1 MWRLSHEKRVSLID
15 CLVEGNSMRA
25 TARICKVGL
34 NTVVR
39 FLREIGPLAD
49 QYHHENIRGV
59 VAKRVQLDEIRAFVA
74 AKAKR
79 AQELRKA
86 GAGDLWLWTALDP
99 DRVVPVRSP
108 ERQDVRRLHDG
119 P

>member
-59 VAKRVQLDEIRAFVA
+59 VANASNLTRFGHSSRRRRSAHRSFARLGLATSGCGRRWTPIR
-74 AKAKR
+74 
-79 AQELRKA
+79 
-86 GAGDLWLWTALDP
+86 
-99 DRVVPVRSP
+99 S
-108 ERQDVRRLHDG
+108 
-119 P
+119 